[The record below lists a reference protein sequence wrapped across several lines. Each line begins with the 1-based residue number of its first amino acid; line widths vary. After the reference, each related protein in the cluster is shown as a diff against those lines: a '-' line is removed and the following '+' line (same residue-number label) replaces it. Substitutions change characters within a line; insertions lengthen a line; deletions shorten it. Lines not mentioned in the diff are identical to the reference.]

1 MTVTEALEKLK
12 SYEQTSF
19 ALSHAMGLLYYDGV
33 TAAPKGAAAV
43 RSDTTGELSRIDY
56 QLTTAPDTVEML
68 ETLMA
73 ARTELDD
80 VTRRKVEE
88 YWRSYDRT
96 RRIPEEEFVAYQ
108 KLTTRADD
116 VWQTAKTNNDFALFE
131 PYLQEIFDTLKRFA
145 QYWEPEKA
153 PYETLLDNYERGLTV
168 AACDDFFA
176 ALRQKLV
183 PLIQRVTAHADRVDD
198 TPLHADFPIPIQRE
212 FSDFVMGVMGIDRN
226 HCIIGETEHPFTI
239 TSPVTM
245 CVSPPTITPTWW
257 PRPCTPWCMRAAM
270 PCTSCTPAG
279 SWPAAIWATA
289 CPWASTRASPG
300 SMRTSSAAAGRS
312 APSSIRG

>member
-12 SYEQTSF
+12 TYEQTSF
-19 ALSHAMGLLYYDGV
+19 ALGHAMGLLYYDGV
-33 TAAPKGAAAV
+33 TVAPKGAAAV
-43 RSDTTGELSRIDY
+43 RGDTSAELSRIDY
-56 QLTTAPDTVEML
+56 QLTTAPETVEML

-73 ARTELDD
+73 AREELDA

-108 KLTTRADD
+108 RLSIKADD
-116 VWQTAKTNNDFALFE
+116 VWQTAKETNDFALFE
-131 PYLQEIFDTLKRFA
+131 PYLQEMFDTLKRFA
-145 QYWEPEKA
+145 RYWEPDKA
-153 PYETLLDNYERGLTV
+153 PYETMLDNYERGLTT
-168 AACDDFFA
+168 AACDEFFA

-198 TPLHADFPIPIQRE
+198 APLHADFPIPIQRE
-212 FSDFVMGVMGIDRN
+212 FSDFVMDVMGIDRS
-226 HCIIGETEHPFTI
+226 HCTIGETEHPFTI
-239 TSPVTM
+239 NFSRDDVR
-245 CVSPPTITPTWW
+245 ITTHYHAD
-257 PRPCTPWCMRAAM
+257 MVASSLFSVIHEAAT

-279 SWPAAIWATA
+279 SWPAAIWVPAS
-289 CPWASTRASPG
+289 PWASTRASPA
-300 SMRTSSAAAGRS
+300 STRTSSAEAAPS

>member
-116 VWQTAKTNNDFALFE
+116 VWQTA
-131 PYLQEIFDTLKRFA
+131 PRRFPHPHPA
-145 QYWEPEKA
+145 GVLRLRHGRHGHRPE
-153 PYETLLDNYERGLTV
+153 
-168 AACDDFFA
+168 
-176 ALRQKLV
+176 
-183 PLIQRVTAHADRVDD
+183 
-198 TPLHADFPIPIQRE
+198 PLHHRRD
-212 FSDFVMGVMGIDRN
+212 G
-226 HCIIGETEHPFTI
+226 
-239 TSPVTM
+239 
-245 CVSPPTITPTWW
+245 
-257 PRPCTPWCMRAAM
+257 
-270 PCTSCTPAG
+270 
-279 SWPAAIWATA
+279 
-289 CPWASTRASPG
+289 ASLHHQLLP
-300 SMRTSSAAAGRS
+300 
-312 APSSIRG
+312 

>member
-33 TAAPKGAAAV
+33 TAA
-43 RSDTTGELSRIDY
+43 
-56 QLTTAPDTVEML
+56 DTVEML

-96 RRIPEEEFVAYQ
+96 RRIPQEEFVAYQ

-145 QYWEPEKA
+145 LYWEPEKA
-153 PYETLLDNYERGLTV
+153 PYETLLDNY
-168 AACDDFFA
+168 
-176 ALRQKLV
+176 
-183 PLIQRVTAHADRVDD
+183 
-198 TPLHADFPIPIQRE
+198 
-212 FSDFVMGVMGIDRN
+212 
-226 HCIIGETEHPFTI
+226 
-239 TSPVTM
+239 
-245 CVSPPTITPTWW
+245 
-257 PRPCTPWCMRAAM
+257 
-270 PCTSCTPAG
+270 
-279 SWPAAIWATA
+279 
-289 CPWASTRASPG
+289 
-300 SMRTSSAAAGRS
+300 
-312 APSSIRG
+312 